1 MRRMGELHLEFKR
14 VGPVLLENVMWILNK
29 IIVLFGFLILG
40 GCAAALKG
48 YPEQPRRTTIAE
60 QDPAY
65 LVEPDTLKAY
75 REEKDSLTK
84 KLLRNE
90 IIDERVLEI
99 DQRFEEYERDLWKQG
114 IGSGVGTDWVQLALA
129 GATATVG
136 GAGVKAALGAVSAGI
151 IGAKAS
157 FDKHALMEKTIPIIM
172 SSMVAERETIR
183 AAIAKNKQLPVA
195 DYTLFTALSE
205 LRKFIQAGTIPG
217 ALQNIAIDTG
227 QKATKASQ
235 DIKNV
240 QTIHFIKDEAGSAI
254 LAYWMPDGKTI
265 NKDNEKKLKEWMDSN
280 GLTTRPSDIT
290 RFWSD
295 ADRAALRV
303 RAVKELINK

>member
-1 MRRMGELHLEFKR
+1 
-14 VGPVLLENVMWILNK
+14 
-29 IIVLFGFLILG
+29 LFAFFILG

-48 YPEQPRRTTIAE
+48 YPEQPRPTTIAE

-65 LVEPDTLKAY
+65 LVEPSSLSAY
-75 REEKDSLTK
+75 RNEQDPLTK
-84 KLLRNE
+84 KLLRND

-114 IGSGVGTDWVQLALA
+114 IGAGVGTDWVQLALA

-183 AAIAKNKQLPVA
+183 AAIAKNKQLPVV
-195 DYTLFTALSE
+195 DYTLFTALSD

-217 ALQNIAIDTG
+217 ALQSIAIDTG

-254 LAYWMPDGKTI
+254 LSFWKPDGKTADI
-265 NKDNEKKLKEWMDSN
+265 ANEKKLTEWMVTN
-280 GLTTRPSDIT
+280 GLSTRPGDIASFCFDSDK
-290 RFWSD
+290 
-295 ADRAALRV
+295 AALRV
-303 RAVKELINK
+303 RAVRDLISK